1 MPGSVY
7 VFNLFSEPI
16 SNLMVSGFIAG
27 SVSGY
32 ADGSSA
38 PAYTPASLAVPR
50 VTSPADSATFA
61 LGDNSLVLSWDSFR
75 GITTVTIPS
84 PSGGVSLDDSLILLL
99 AVNNA
104 MLLSTRGYVLATFP
118 VMLSA
123 GLGLAVE
130 MDPS

>member
-16 SNLMVSGFIAG
+16 SNLMVGGFPAG
-27 SVSGY
+27 SISGY

-38 PAYTPASLAVPR
+38 PVYTPASLPVPR
-50 VTSPADSATFA
+50 VKFPADSAAFA
-61 LGDNSLVLSWDSFR
+61 LGDNSLVLPWDSFR
-75 GITTVTIPS
+75 GVTTVTIPS

-99 AVNNA
+99 AVNSA
-104 MLLSTRGYVLATFP
+104 MLLSARGYVLATFP

-123 GLGLAVE
+123 GLGLVVE
-130 MDPS
+130 PDPS